1 MLHPLRTCVK
11 RRKMKIMINFF
22 INIIITYTQKSI
34 TYPPPRVKSMTYE
47 LIFSILAFLITL
59 WSTIVYWKGIFRK
72 EIIPHPFTFFIWI
85 IVLGISS
92 IELVENDE
100 ILGSLA
106 IILMTLSNIWIL
118 FFGIA
123 RWREIRINW
132 LDWFFLISGILLII
146 FWRLEPNYA
155 SVLILMIAIDATAY
169 ASSFKKW
176 WLQPFTEQSPPYFIS
191 VGNNI
196 CTILAIS
203 VWNFEN
209 LGMWIWTALI
219 NFTFACFILARQ
231 YSMRK

>member
-1 MLHPLRTCVK
+1 MNLTIL
-11 RRKMKIMINFF
+11 
-22 INIIITYTQKSI
+22 
-34 TYPPPRVKSMTYE
+34 
-47 LIFSILAFLITL
+47 FSILAFLITL
-59 WSTIVYWKGIFRK
+59 WSTVVYWKGIFRK

-92 IELVENDE
+92 IELVENGE

-106 IILMTLSNIWIL
+106 IILMTLSNIWII

-132 LDWFFLISGILLII
+132 LDWFFLISGIFLII
-146 FWRLEPNYA
+146 FWQLEPNYA
-155 SVLILMIAIDATAY
+155 SVLILMIMIDATAY
-169 ASSFKKW
+169 ASSFKKS
-176 WLQPFTEQSPPYFIS
+176 WLQPFTEQSLPYFIS

-219 NFTFACFILARQ
+219 NFIFACFILARQ